1 MCEWRPESGTEIGGG
16 KRKEPAEVVFG
27 ITIFWWGWV
36 SRIPQRSSL
45 IEEENEV
52 GL

>member
-1 MCEWRPESGTEIGGG
+1 MCEWRPERGTEIGGG

-27 ITIFWWGWV
+27 IAIFWWV